1 MTLSS
6 DASLILFPIIFL
18 SVHSIPA
25 TCPFYSFSSLAS
37 SCHQTFAI
45 AVPSAWECLS
55 RYPYSVIPHLF
66 RTQLKSLIRE
76 AFHRIIQILQVIF
89 KSSLKFVSSTP
100 ECKLDEGRSTLFTL
114 GSPTPQNLFST

>member
-6 DASLILFPIIFL
+6 NASLILFPTSFL
-18 SVHSIPA
+18 SVRSIPA

-55 RYPYSVIPHLF
+55 RYPHSVIPHLF
-66 RTQLKSLIRE
+66 RHSSNLLLE
-76 AFHRIIQILQVIF
+76 AFHRITQILQVIF

-100 ECKLDEGRSTLFTL
+100 EYKLDEGRSTLFTL